1 MVQELY
7 HLLLER
13 DHTCH
18 RTCFKI
24 YYENKPLDHFVEIRN
39 ITNIKTRAVFH
50 VVEGFYFY

>member
-7 HLLLER
+7 HVLLER